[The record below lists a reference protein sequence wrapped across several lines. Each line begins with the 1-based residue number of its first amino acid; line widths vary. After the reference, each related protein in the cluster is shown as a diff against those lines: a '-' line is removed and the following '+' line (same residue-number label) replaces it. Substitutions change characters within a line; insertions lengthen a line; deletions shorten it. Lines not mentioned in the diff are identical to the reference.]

1 MANVTIKP
9 AAPDDREWV
18 RATLLEEWGS
28 ARVVSRR
35 RLFEAD
41 KLSGYIALLDDKPVG
56 LATYNISGK
65 DCEIVTLHSLEERNG
80 IGSALIESVKEH
92 AKRSGC
98 RRVWLITTND
108 NTNALRFYQ
117 RRGFVVKAVYPDAIA
132 ESRVLKPEIPL
143 VGHDG
148 IPIRDEIELEIIL

>member
-1 MANVTIKP
+1 MANVTIRSVRP
-9 AAPDDREWV
+9 EDREWV
-18 RATLLEEWGS
+18 RATLLDEWGS

-41 KLSGYIALLDDKPVG
+41 KLPGFIALLDEGLSG

-65 DCEIVTLHSLEERNG
+65 DCEIVTLHSLEERKG
-80 IGSALIESVKEH
+80 IGSALIESVKEQARH
-92 AKRSGC
+92 TGC

-108 NTNALRFYQ
+108 NIHALRFYQ
-117 RRGFVVKAVYPDAIA
+117 RRGFAIKAVYPDAIA
-132 ESRVLKPEIPL
+132 ESRLLKPEIPL
-143 VGHDG
+143 VGYDG